1 MNRSQASDCSQYL
14 PIHQAFSRSEAILR
28 GVIKLADAVNRQ
40 LGQGAKEG
48 RWHWTI
54 FR

>member
-1 MNRSQASDCSQYL
+1 MNRSAKSDCAQYQ
-14 PIHQAFSRSEAILR
+14 PVHQAFSRSEAILR
-28 GVIKLADAVNRQ
+28 GVIKLADGINRQ
-40 LGQGAKEG
+40 LGQGAREE